1 MILAYH
7 SVNRATEAEDPDRLV
22 LSPELFEAQVN
33 LLRRNGYRFVTM
45 DELLDD
51 RRGAAPPP
59 RTAILTFDDG
69 WLDGLTVVLPMLRR
83 LGLPATFNV
92 CPGMWGVRHDFVA
105 GEAGR
110 LLDRDD
116 ALELARSGMEL
127 GSHTMSHPDL
137 RALGDD
143 ALRAELTAS
152 KAAVEELTERPC
164 RTLAYPFGLFDD
176 RVERA
181 AAAVGYEAA
190 LAWQPGGP
198 WRPLAMPRMPGP
210 PRHGAGR
217 LALKLL
223 GLHRRKAPSP
233 PED

>member
-1 MILAYH
+1 MTAEEL
-7 SVNRATEAEDPDRLV
+7 VEEA
-22 LSPELFEAQVN
+22 
-33 LLRRNGYRFVTM
+33 G
-45 DELLDD
+45 
-51 RRGAAPPP
+51 GGGPPP
-59 RTAILTFDDG
+59 RTAVLTFDDG
-69 WLDGLTVVLPMLRR
+69 WRDGLTVVAPMLRR
-83 LGLPATFNV
+83 LGLSATFNV
-92 CPGMWGVRHDFVA
+92 CPGMWGGQHQFVA

-116 ALELARSGMEL
+116 ALQLAGAGMEV

-137 RALGDD
+137 RALDDD
-143 ALRAELTAS
+143 ALREEVTAS
-152 KAAVEELTERPC
+152 KAAVEELTQRPC

-181 AAAVGYEAA
+181 AAAAGYEVA

-198 WRPLAMPRMPGP
+198 WRQFAMPRMPGP

-223 GLHRRKAPSP
+223 GLHRRKAPTP
-233 PED
+233 PAGT